1 MPGQLIPGSVTAH
14 LNSGSGEDDTLI
26 KLFTILAS
34 LNIPDL
40 PNETVPLDL
49 QLQSKADVYIS
60 GITVLWGRMEG
71 SYVSTYATEIS
82 YTT

>member
-26 KLFTILAS
+26 KLFSALAS

-40 PNETVPLDL
+40 PTKTVPLDL
-49 QLQSKADVYIS
+49 QLQRKADV
-60 GITVLWGRMEG
+60 
-71 SYVSTYATEIS
+71 
-82 YTT
+82 

>member
-14 LNSGSGEDDTLI
+14 LNSGSGEDDTVI
-26 KLFTILAS
+26 KMFSILAS
-34 LNIPDL
+34 LNIPEL

-49 QLQSKADVYIS
+49 QLRRKADVYIS
-60 GITVLWGRMEG
+60 SIMVLWSRRKG
-71 SYVSTYATEIS
+71 SCVSTYATEIS